1 MAKKIQDW
9 TNSFQDR
16 KMAKDLYDLL
26 VYYQLT
32 KLEGVALTA
41 TEMDQRALTAYMA
54 NVSVAKSVYLAIPY
68 TGDISKIYVVQD
80 ATTLAPTPGI
90 YSFGAALVGAGNI
103 NMSGNTITVTTGT
116 TAATGSSVTCTAGAM
131 AVTAG
136 SIMKL
141 SCNGGFTGPA
151 MNARFTVLVDIT

>member
-16 KMAKDLYDLL
+16 KMGKDLYDLL

-41 TEMDQRALTAYMA
+41 TEMDYRALTAYMP
-54 NVSVAKSVYLAIPY
+54 NVSAAKSVYLDIPY
-68 TGDISKIYVVQD
+68 TGDISKIYVVLD
-80 ATTLAPTPGI
+80 GTTLAPTPDI
-90 YSFGAALVGAGNI
+90 FSFGAALVGAGNI

-141 SCNGGFTGPA
+141 SCNGGSTGPA